1 MYFFSSLGS
10 RRTEYTYCTFSLQ
23 VLQNKKI
30 LKPRTKTNMRLNQIF
45 FFFLNGYKIMY
56 ACYTATARSHF
67 KIISTVGLHCEFGNY
82 YFFECLQNLNVFLN
96 GFYKINFE
104 VHDWSIFK
112 TTLSKTS
119 PLEIFTCRI
128 TSVKP
133 NVVIL
138 TGKRTT
144 QLCVCVCVCVC
155 FLAFLDAAECQ
166 VEKQWGSL
174 L

>member
-1 MYFFSSLGS
+1 
-10 RRTEYTYCTFSLQ
+10 
-23 VLQNKKI
+23 
-30 LKPRTKTNMRLNQIF
+30 
-45 FFFLNGYKIMY
+45 MY

-104 VHDWSIFK
+104 VHDWSSFK

-144 QLCVCVCVCVC
+144 QLCVCVCV
-155 FLAFLDAAECQ
+155 FLPFSMQLSARLKSSGDLSSSIC
-166 VEKQWGSL
+166 
-174 L
+174 